1 MWEQQNIEGGWDEQR
16 KATPHVESSFEKYHR
31 ESEESRAKQFK
42 LSKEMAAGNRPMF
55 MTGPEI
61 KQHYAPLEADKHD
74 VEVEHPGYTEWR
86 NETDNELW
94 DRKLTEAKQRGGERY
109 GEMMFHMGIPQK
121 QGITQ
126 KSTLADVVKKKG
138 FPGHVSVEDE
148 PTDIR
153 NRQILGGHHRVALA
167 AAQFPEHLLAVKH
180 YSDIDTAKEDPQ
192 YR

>member
-1 MWEQQNIEGGWDEQR
+1 MWEQQDIEGGWEPQR
-16 KATPHVESSFEKYHR
+16 KATPVVESSLQKYSR
-31 ESEESRAKQFK
+31 EREEGRAKEFK
-42 LSKEMAAGNRPMF
+42 LSKEISSGHRPMF

-61 KQHYAPLEADKHD
+61 KQHYSPLEADKDD
-74 VEVEHPGYTEWR
+74 VEVQHPGYSEWR

-94 DRKLTEAKQRGGERY
+94 DRKLKQANQRGGERY
-109 GEMMFHMGIPQK
+109 GEMMFHMGLPQK
-121 QGITQ
+121 MGITK

-138 FPGHVSVEDE
+138 FPGHISVEDE

-180 YSDIDTAKEDPQ
+180 YPDIDAAKEDPH